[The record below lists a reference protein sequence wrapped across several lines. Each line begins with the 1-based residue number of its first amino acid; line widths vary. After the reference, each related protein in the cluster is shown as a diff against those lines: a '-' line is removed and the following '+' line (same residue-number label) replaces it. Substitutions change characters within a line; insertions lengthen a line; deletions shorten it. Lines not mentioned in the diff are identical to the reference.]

1 MDIVLL
7 PCKGILGGEGWNL
20 FPISLAASFGTG
32 DIPPGKVQNLI
43 SIGRDSKGTFK
54 THVVNIHFKIA

>member
-32 DIPPGKVQNLI
+32 DIPPGKVPNLI
-43 SIGRDSKGTFK
+43 SGIRKEHSKP
-54 THVVNIHFKIA
+54 VS